1 MKNVKKIS
9 VSIVV
14 GLMLISIFA
23 TSAFASSYSST
34 LSFNTTLNG
43 AKRYFDGQNI
53 GMSMTVNNGGT
64 NASFTAG
71 LWRHQWYGSSFV
83 GSANYYGGWNDNKW
97 SNVGS
102 GDYNFY
108 FSKNNTD
115 NAAAHNAWF
124 NSNNVKMYNY

>member
-83 GSANYYGGWNDNKW
+83 GSANYYGGMTINGVMLDLEIITFIFLKIIQIMLPPITL
-97 SNVGS
+97 GLILI
-102 GDYNFY
+102 
-108 FSKNNTD
+108 
-115 NAAAHNAWF
+115 
-124 NSNNVKMYNY
+124 M